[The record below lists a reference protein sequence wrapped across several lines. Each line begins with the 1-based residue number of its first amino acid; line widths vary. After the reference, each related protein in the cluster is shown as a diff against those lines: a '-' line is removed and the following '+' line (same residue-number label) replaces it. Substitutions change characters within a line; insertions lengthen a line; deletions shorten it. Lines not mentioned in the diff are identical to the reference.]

1 MPPGGSEQE
10 LLALRQVQVR
20 EWACR
25 LGVVVEEQP
34 LDANKTPLQSYC
46 FPDTCCFCCCG
57 APPPCCALLQ
67 EELIE
72 SKVIKPPPEAA
83 LLAKAAAKGR
93 KAAKRSQKAA
103 AAAAGG
109 SAAAAA
115 AAAVGGGAAPRQ
127 YSSPGGFV
135 VLVGRNNKQND
146 VLSHQIAKPG
156 DVWMHVRGMPGSH
169 TVIRVPAGQQPEQRD
184 LQYAAD
190 LAAWFSK
197 GREAGK
203 VDVIV
208 ARAEH
213 LKKFKGAKPGQVLV
227 TQEEANIV
235 ARPRESVAA
244 LAAAAGG
251 VGGE

>member
-1 MPPGGSEQE
+1 
-10 LLALRQVQVR
+10 V
-20 EWACR
+20 
-25 LGVVVEEQP
+25 
-34 LDANKTPLQSYC
+34 
-46 FPDTCCFCCCG
+46 
-57 APPPCCALLQ
+57 Q

-72 SKVIKPPPEAA
+72 SKVIRAPPEAA

-93 KAAKRSQKAA
+93 KSAKRAQKG
-103 AAAAGG
+103 AAGG

-115 AAAVGGGAAPRQ
+115 AAAAAGGGAAAPRQ
-127 YSSPGGFV
+127 YVSPGGFT

-169 TVIRVPAGQQPEQRD
+169 TVIKVAAGQEPEQQD
-184 LQYAAD
+184 LQFAAD

-208 ARAEH
+208 TRAEH

-227 TQEEANIV
+227 SKEEANIV
-235 ARPRESVAA
+235 AKPASSVAA
-244 LAAAAGG
+244 AAAASNGG
-251 VGGE
+251 QE

>member
-1 MPPGGSEQE
+1 VCPS
-10 LLALRQVQVR
+10 
-20 EWACR
+20 
-25 LGVVVEEQP
+25 
-34 LDANKTPLQSYC
+34 
-46 FPDTCCFCCCG
+46 
-57 APPPCCALLQ
+57 Q

-83 LLAKAAAKGR
+83 LLQKAAAKGR
-93 KAAKRSQKAA
+93 KAAKRADKGAARSPAAAAA

-109 SAAAAA
+109 A
-115 AAAVGGGAAPRQ
+115 GLRQ
-127 YSSPGGFV
+127 YESPGGFV

-146 VLSHQIAKPG
+146 VLSHQVAKPG

-169 TVIRVPAGQQPEQRD
+169 TVIRVGQGAQQPQLAD
-184 LQYAAD
+184 LQFAAN

-197 GREAGK
+197 GRNAGK

-227 TQEEANIV
+227 AKEEGNVV
-235 ARPRESVAA
+235 ARPADS
-244 LAAAAGG
+244 AAAAASGG
-251 VGGE
+251 AADD